1 MTGKQRKNR
10 TNKTNNDMMINLN
23 VRVSITTV
31 DINDLNIPNI
41 IRDYKI

>member
-1 MTGKQRKNR
+1 MTGTQRKNR